1 MQRSIDGAGKQ
12 YHCRMIDRRALHQ
25 LTYGMYI
32 IGVQEKGAYNGQM
45 SNTLFQVASDPL
57 LVSVCINK
65 VNRTHGMIQR
75 SGAFTVSVLSMTAPL
90 SLIGLFGYRHG
101 FEVDKFK
108 DVPHR
113 SADNGAPIVLS
124 HALAYIEVSVMS
136 SLDAVTHTIFL
147 GQVTNTGMLE
157 EGEPMTY
164 RHYQTVLKGYTP
176 GTAPTYR
183 PYERPPEI
191 KG

>member
-1 MQRSIDGAGKQ
+1 
-12 YHCRMIDRRALHQ
+12 MIDHRALHE

-32 IGVQEKGAYNGQM
+32 IGVEEGGAYNGQM
-45 SNTLFQVASDPL
+45 SNTFFQAASDPL

-65 VNRTHGMIQR
+65 TNRTHGMIQR
-75 SGAFTVSVLSMTAPL
+75 SGGFTVSVLSTTAPL
-90 SLIGLFGYRHG
+90 SLIGQFGYRHG

-108 DVPHR
+108 GIPYR
-113 SADNGAPIVLS
+113 PADNGAPIVLS

-136 SLDAVTHTIFL
+136 SLDAVTHTLFL

-164 RHYQTVLKGYTP
+164 KYYQTVMKGYTP
-176 GTAPTYR
+176 ATAPTYR
-183 PYERPPEI
+183 PSGRSSGI